1 MATRQLAMNIWNWGF
16 EMAILG
22 LNRNA
27 RPPKKANHGSRPCS
41 SVVRRL
47 KRGKDYQKSKE
58 NLLNDPEE
66 FTTSWDD
73 L

>member
-1 MATRQLAMNIWNWGF
+1 MNIWNWGF

-47 KRGKDYQKSKE
+47 KRGKDY
-58 NLLNDPEE
+58 
-66 FTTSWDD
+66 
-73 L
+73 